1 MLTPEQLQNLPQE
14 LTDLYEQLSEFIL
27 RDIARRI
34 AKGAQ
39 ITDTAEYQMYRAR
52 SLGLSTDEI
61 AAKIAEINGS
71 SAAEVNRLIREAA
84 AQSDEFDRKML
95 GADKG
100 AAIPLED
107 NQQLQKLISAQIAE
121 TAGKCENLTN
131 TMGFADH
138 DFLGRVYY
146 LSMTDMYRREMD
158 AAHMKVAT
166 GATDYMTAIRQ
177 ACNKLAA
184 SGVRTIDYESGRSDR
199 IEVAARRAILTSVA
213 HVTHRISEQNGEELG
228 ADGWEMSA
236 HSGSRPSH
244 AVYQGRQYTQEQYER
259 IIKPLISEPN
269 CRHDV
274 FPIILGVSEPVYTE
288 EELQN
293 IDQPPFTYE
302 GRKYTAYEASQQM
315 RKMERAMRKQKDRCI
330 VADATGDEES
340 FTAASIKLRR
350 QKDIYED
357 FCKAADSYTQYERT
371 YVAGYDRR
379 LAGKTGAVTRKQ
391 REFEKAQMRL
401 TEGTSHDIIE
411 KTETSDFKNIISP
424 QNGMSKEY
432 QTVLENKF
440 SGGTADAKRAFTR
453 YVKHDSVAD
462 SSYDKTAH
470 FSPVTQKIKMNFAK
484 DQINPKGSGTTF
496 FHEHG
501 HYIDYTSCEGDG
513 YTSTKSPEFGKLLKS
528 DFDSYVNSVMKQNHI
543 ELPAAYYKI
552 SKELSGHKQHSVS
565 DLFGGISGNQCVG
578 RYRHKDLYWTKN
590 GAVEK
595 EAFAHMYE
603 AQFDAEKYELMKKYF
618 PNALNEFE
626 KLLNGVIK

>member
-14 LTDLYEQLSEFIL
+14 LTDLYDQLSEFIL

-39 ITDTAEYQMYRAR
+39 ITDTAEYQLYRAR

-71 SAAEVNRLIREAA
+71 SAAEINRLIREAA

-95 GADKG
+95 GVDKG
-100 AAIPLED
+100 AAVPLEE
-107 NQQLQKLISAQIAE
+107 NAQLQKLISAQIAE

-158 AAHMKVAT
+158 SAHMKVVT

-330 VADATGDEES
+330 VADAAGDEES

-391 REFEKAQMRL
+391 REFEKAQIRL
-401 TEGTSHDIIE
+401 TEEKNRAIIE
-411 KTETSDFKNIISP
+411 QEKRKEQFRSDLKSGKINTSLDVKNQKKHIISP
-424 QNGMSKEY
+424 EWKNNVRQQIKKLHDGDTKAASPKSRLFKDVTPEKLFKEY
-432 QTVLENKF
+432 SGKGTLRLQKNSTTVDEF
-440 SGGTADAKRAFTR
+440 VTADYPVGITFDRKLQKYVRTR
-453 YVKHDSVAD
+453 RFQIRYQDGGYHL
-462 SSYDKTAH
+462 
-470 FSPVTQKIKMNFAK
+470 FPV
-484 DQINPKGSGTTF
+484 S
-496 FHEHG
+496 
-501 HYIDYTSCEGDG
+501 
-513 YTSTKSPEFGKLLKS
+513 
-528 DFDSYVNSVMKQNHI
+528 
-543 ELPAAYYKI
+543 
-552 SKELSGHKQHSVS
+552 
-565 DLFGGISGNQCVG
+565 
-578 RYRHKDLYWTKN
+578 
-590 GAVEK
+590 EK
-595 EAFAHMYE
+595 E
-603 AQFDAEKYELMKKYF
+603 DD
-618 PNALNEFE
+618 
-626 KLLNGVIK
+626 

>member
-1 MLTPEQLQNLPQE
+1 MLTPEQLQNLPQD
-14 LTDLYEQLSEFIL
+14 LTDLYDQLSEFIL

-39 ITDTAEYQMYRAR
+39 ITDTAEYQLYRAR

-71 SAAEVNRLIREAA
+71 SAAEVNRIIREAA

-95 GADKG
+95 GADNG
-100 AAIPLED
+100 AAVPLKE
-107 NQQLQKLISAQIAE
+107 NKQLQKLISAQIKE
-121 TAGKCENLTN
+121 TSGKCENLTN

-158 AAHMKVAT
+158 SAHMKVVT
-166 GATDYMTAIRQ
+166 GTTDYTTAIRQ

-184 SGVRTIDYESGRSDR
+184 SGVRTIDYESGHSDR
-199 IEVAARRAILTSVA
+199 IEVAARRALLTSVA

-244 AVYQGRQYTQEQYER
+244 AIYQGRQYTQEQYER

-274 FPIILGVSEPVYTE
+274 FPIILGVSDPVYTE

-330 VADATGDEES
+330 VADAAGDEES

-357 FCKAADSYTQYERT
+357 FCKAADSYTQYERA

-379 LAGKTGAVTRKQ
+379 LAGKTGAVTRRQ
-391 REFEKAQMRL
+391 REFEKAQVRL
-401 TEGTSHDIIE
+401 TDSSGSDKIKGQRAVVRDSDGTKHYAHKVGTVDVNDQNAVNKFVSKFEE
-411 KTETSDFKNIISP
+411 KYTNANKEHCLVIKPDGTVYMSRGDGNSVNTFDLLGAEELKGCFTTHNHPKEYTQYSFSFQDFDFTREINGKRMRAIDFKY
-424 QNGMSKEY
+424 E
-432 QTVLENKF
+432 
-440 SGGTADAKRAFTR
+440 
-453 YVKHDSVAD
+453 
-462 SSYDKTAH
+462 
-470 FSPVTQKIKMNFAK
+470 
-484 DQINPKGSGTTF
+484 
-496 FHEHG
+496 
-501 HYIDYTSCEGDG
+501 
-513 YTSTKSPEFGKLLKS
+513 
-528 DFDSYVNSVMKQNHI
+528 
-543 ELPAAYYKI
+543 
-552 SKELSGHKQHSVS
+552 
-565 DLFGGISGNQCVG
+565 
-578 RYRHKDLYWTKN
+578 
-590 GAVEK
+590 
-595 EAFAHMYE
+595 YE
-603 AQFDAEKYELMKKYF
+603 AIF
-618 PNALNEFE
+618 PNRTISESEMLDVYNDVENDKH
-626 KLLNGVIK
+626 KLFDECGYGFDDYEENIQHVVIKEMCKRLGIKYTRRLRDG

>member
-1 MLTPEQLQNLPQE
+1 MLTPEQLQNLPQD
-14 LTDLYEQLSEFIL
+14 LTDLYDQLSEFIL

-39 ITDTAEYQMYRAR
+39 ITDTAEYQLYRAR

-71 SAAEVNRLIREAA
+71 SAAEVNRIIREAA

-95 GADKG
+95 GADNG
-100 AAIPLED
+100 TAVPLEE
-107 NQQLQKLISAQIAE
+107 NKQLQKLISAQIKE
-121 TAGKCENLTN
+121 TSGKCENLTN

-158 AAHMKVAT
+158 SAHMKVVT

-184 SGVRTIDYESGRSDR
+184 SGVRTIDYESGHSDR
-199 IEVAARRAILTSVA
+199 IEVAARRALLTSVA
-213 HVTHRISEQNGEELG
+213 HVTHRISEENGEELG

-330 VADATGDEES
+330 VADAAGDEDS

-379 LAGKTGAVTRKQ
+379 LAGKTGAVTRRQ
-391 REFEKAQMRL
+391 REFEKAQMTLESDIGSKIRRTAKSAITSNKVFSYNDL
-401 TEGTSHDIIE
+401 DDNIKTPFEKGLVNANPEVKRVLSTIKDTTDFAYSQKKNSFYSSKFNYVALKKGSPPGTTAHELFHKIDRMN
-411 KTETSDFKNIISP
+411 NITDSP
-424 QNGMSKEY
+424 QYGISSALNTDWNNLLKKSNSDVVGHLVTNYPNAFTLSKTGKIVFEEKYRGISDILSGMS
-432 QTVLENKF
+432 
-440 SGGTADAKRAFTR
+440 GGA
-453 YVKHDSVAD
+453 
-462 SSYDKTAH
+462 
-470 FSPVTQKIKMNFAK
+470 
-484 DQINPKGSGTTF
+484 INLG
-496 FHEHG
+496 
-501 HYIDYTSCEGDG
+501 
-513 YTSTKSPEFGKLLKS
+513 
-528 DFDSYVNSVMKQNHI
+528 
-543 ELPAAYYKI
+543 
-552 SKELSGHKQHSVS
+552 
-565 DLFGGISGNQCVG
+565 
-578 RYRHKDLYWTKN
+578 YRHSSDYWKRN
-590 GAVEK
+590 GTLEK
-595 EAFAHMYE
+595 ESW
-603 AQFDAEKYELMKKYF
+603 AQFGRVYYNNDPEVVQMMSDIFTNFNKCAIM
-618 PNALNEFE
+618 AL
-626 KLLNGVIK
+626 KGVK

>member
-1 MLTPEQLQNLPQE
+1 MLTPEQLQNLPQD
-14 LTDLYEQLSEFIL
+14 LTDLYDQLSEFIL

-34 AKGAQ
+34 AKGAE
-39 ITDTAEYQMYRAR
+39 ITDTAEYQLYRAR

-95 GADKG
+95 GADNG
-100 AAIPLED
+100 TAVPLEE
-107 NQQLQKLISAQIAE
+107 NKQLQKLISAQIKE

-158 AAHMKVAT
+158 SAHMKVVT
-166 GATDYMTAIRQ
+166 GTTDYMTAIRQ

-199 IEVAARRAILTSVA
+199 IEVAARRALLTSVA
-213 HVTHRISEQNGEELG
+213 HVTHRISEENGEEFG

-330 VADATGDEES
+330 VADAAGDEDS

-371 YVAGYDRR
+371 YVAGYNRR
-379 LAGKTGAVTRKQ
+379 LAGKTGAVTRRQ
-391 REFEKAQMRL
+391 REFEKAQMTLESDIGSKIRRTAKSAITSNKVFSYNDL
-401 TEGTSHDIIE
+401 DDNIKTPFEKGLVNANPEVKRVLSTIKDTTDFAYSQKKNSFYSSKFNYVALKKGSPPGTTAHELFHKIDRMN
-411 KTETSDFKNIISP
+411 NITDSP
-424 QNGMSKEY
+424 QYGISSALNTDWNNLLKKSNSDVVGHLVTNYPNAFTLSKTGKIVFEEKYRGISDILSGMS
-432 QTVLENKF
+432 
-440 SGGTADAKRAFTR
+440 GGA
-453 YVKHDSVAD
+453 
-462 SSYDKTAH
+462 
-470 FSPVTQKIKMNFAK
+470 
-484 DQINPKGSGTTF
+484 INLG
-496 FHEHG
+496 
-501 HYIDYTSCEGDG
+501 
-513 YTSTKSPEFGKLLKS
+513 
-528 DFDSYVNSVMKQNHI
+528 
-543 ELPAAYYKI
+543 
-552 SKELSGHKQHSVS
+552 
-565 DLFGGISGNQCVG
+565 
-578 RYRHKDLYWTKN
+578 YRHSSDYWKRN
-590 GAVEK
+590 GTLEK
-595 EAFAHMYE
+595 ESW
-603 AQFDAEKYELMKKYF
+603 AQFGRVYYNNDPEVVQMMSDIFTNFNKCAIM
-618 PNALNEFE
+618 AL
-626 KLLNGVIK
+626 KGVK

>member
-14 LTDLYEQLSEFIL
+14 LTDLYDQLSEFIL

-34 AKGAQ
+34 AKGAE
-39 ITDTAEYQMYRAR
+39 ITDTAEYQLYRAK

-71 SAAEVNRLIREAA
+71 SAAEINRLIREAA

-95 GADKG
+95 GVDKG
-100 AAIPLED
+100 AAVPLEE
-107 NQQLQKLISAQIAE
+107 NAQLQKLISAQIAE

-158 AAHMKVAT
+158 SAHMKVVT

-177 ACNKLAA
+177 DCNKLAA
-184 SGVRTIDYESGRSDR
+184 SGVRTIDYESRRSDR

-244 AVYQGRQYTQEQYER
+244 AVYQGRQYTQKQYER

-302 GRKYTAYEASQQM
+302 GRTYTAYEASQQM

-330 VADATGDEES
+330 VADAAGDEEA
-340 FTAASIKLRR
+340 FATASIRLNR
-350 QKDIYED
+350 QKYIYED
-357 FCKAADSYTQYERT
+357 FCKAADSYTEYERT
-371 YVAGYDRR
+371 YVTGFNRSIAARSGVAAIKKEYKLIASTLDKSAVPSIDDFKKMLYNNSDEYKQLRHQFNEKVINSDYDDIKH
-379 LAGKTGAVTRKQ
+379 LNGSLSDKVTRQWYVLHDKKIPDMIDRNQ
-391 REFEKAQMRL
+391 SIEDQARQAHALRNQFRTNARDLMLNQDERKWLDKSHPNLTFEEQVDKKMSDKGMTRDEAIQ
-401 TEGTSHDIIE
+401 DI
-411 KTETSDFKNIISP
+411 
-424 QNGMSKEY
+424 
-432 QTVLENKF
+432 L
-440 SGGTADAKRAFTR
+440 
-453 YVKHDSVAD
+453 
-462 SSYDKTAH
+462 KTA
-470 FSPVTQKIKMNFAK
+470 S
-484 DQINPKGSGTTF
+484 
-496 FHEHG
+496 
-501 HYIDYTSCEGDG
+501 
-513 YTSTKSPEFGKLLKS
+513 KSNKKVNEKFKL
-528 DFDSYVNSVMKQNHI
+528 
-543 ELPAAYYKI
+543 
-552 SKELSGHKQHSVS
+552 
-565 DLFGGISGNQCVG
+565 
-578 RYRHKDLYWTKN
+578 
-590 GAVEK
+590 
-595 EAFAHMYE
+595 
-603 AQFDAEKYELMKKYF
+603 
-618 PNALNEFE
+618 
-626 KLLNGVIK
+626 

>member
-14 LTDLYEQLSEFIL
+14 LTDLYDQLSEFIL

-39 ITDTAEYQMYRAR
+39 ITDTAEYQLYRAR

-71 SAAEVNRLIREAA
+71 SAAEINRLIREAA

-100 AAIPLED
+100 AAVPLEE
-107 NQQLQKLISAQIAE
+107 NAQLQKLISAQIAE

-158 AAHMKVAT
+158 SAHMKVAT

-199 IEVAARRAILTSVA
+199 IEVAVRRALLTSVA

-274 FPIILGVSEPVYTE
+274 FPIILGVSEPTYTE

-330 VADATGDEES
+330 VADAAGDEEA
-340 FTAASIKLRR
+340 FATASIRLNR
-350 QKDIYED
+350 QKYIYED
-357 FCKAADSYTQYERT
+357 FCKAADSYTEYERT
-371 YVAGYDRR
+371 YVTGFNRSIAARSGVAAIKKEYKLIASTLDKSAVPSIDDFKKMLYNNSDEYKQLRHQFNEKVINSDYDDIKH
-379 LAGKTGAVTRKQ
+379 LNGSLSDKVTRQ
-391 REFEKAQMRL
+391 W
-401 TEGTSHDIIE
+401 
-411 KTETSDFKNIISP
+411 
-424 QNGMSKEY
+424 Y
-432 QTVLENKF
+432 VL
-440 SGGTADAKRAFTR
+440 
-453 YVKHDSVAD
+453 
-462 SSYDKTAH
+462 YDKKIPDMIDRNQSIEDQARQAHALRNQFRTNARDLMLNQDERKWLDKSHPNLTFEEQVDKKMSDKGMTRDEAIQDILKTA
-470 FSPVTQKIKMNFAK
+470 S
-484 DQINPKGSGTTF
+484 
-496 FHEHG
+496 
-501 HYIDYTSCEGDG
+501 
-513 YTSTKSPEFGKLLKS
+513 KSNKKVNEKFKL
-528 DFDSYVNSVMKQNHI
+528 
-543 ELPAAYYKI
+543 
-552 SKELSGHKQHSVS
+552 
-565 DLFGGISGNQCVG
+565 
-578 RYRHKDLYWTKN
+578 
-590 GAVEK
+590 
-595 EAFAHMYE
+595 
-603 AQFDAEKYELMKKYF
+603 
-618 PNALNEFE
+618 
-626 KLLNGVIK
+626 

>member
-14 LTDLYEQLSEFIL
+14 LTDLYDQLSEFIL

-34 AKGAQ
+34 AKGAE
-39 ITDTAEYQMYRAR
+39 ITDTAEYQLYRAK

-71 SAAEVNRLIREAA
+71 SASEINRLIREAA

-100 AAIPLED
+100 AAVPLEE
-107 NQQLQKLISAQIAE
+107 NTQLLKLISAQIVE

-158 AAHMKVAT
+158 SAHMKVAT

-199 IEVAARRAILTSVA
+199 IEVAARRALLTSVA

-288 EELQN
+288 EELKN
-293 IDQPPFTYE
+293 IDQSPFTYE

-330 VADATGDEES
+330 VADAAGDEES

-391 REFEKAQMRL
+391 REFEKAQIRL
-401 TEGTSHDIIE
+401 TEEKNRAIIE
-411 KTETSDFKNIISP
+411 QEKRKEQFRSDLKSGKINTSLDVKNQKKHIISP
-424 QNGMSKEY
+424 EWKNNVRQQIKKLHDGDTKAASPKSRLFKDVTPEKLFKEY
-432 QTVLENKF
+432 SGKGTLRLQKNSTTVDEF
-440 SGGTADAKRAFTR
+440 VTADYPVGITFDRKLQKYVRTR
-453 YVKHDSVAD
+453 RFQIRYQDGGYHL
-462 SSYDKTAH
+462 
-470 FSPVTQKIKMNFAK
+470 FPV
-484 DQINPKGSGTTF
+484 S
-496 FHEHG
+496 
-501 HYIDYTSCEGDG
+501 
-513 YTSTKSPEFGKLLKS
+513 
-528 DFDSYVNSVMKQNHI
+528 
-543 ELPAAYYKI
+543 
-552 SKELSGHKQHSVS
+552 
-565 DLFGGISGNQCVG
+565 
-578 RYRHKDLYWTKN
+578 
-590 GAVEK
+590 EK
-595 EAFAHMYE
+595 E
-603 AQFDAEKYELMKKYF
+603 DD
-618 PNALNEFE
+618 
-626 KLLNGVIK
+626 

>member
-14 LTDLYEQLSEFIL
+14 LTDLYDQLSEFIL

-39 ITDTAEYQMYRAR
+39 ITDTAEYQLYRAR

-71 SAAEVNRLIREAA
+71 SAAEINRLIREAA

-100 AAIPLED
+100 AAVPLEE
-107 NQQLQKLISAQIAE
+107 NAQLQKLISAQIAE

-158 AAHMKVAT
+158 SAHMKVVT

-199 IEVAARRAILTSVA
+199 IEVAARRALLTSVA

-288 EELQN
+288 EELKN
-293 IDQPPFTYE
+293 IDQSPFTYE

-330 VADATGDEES
+330 VADAAGDEDS

-391 REFEKAQMRL
+391 RAFEKVQIRL
-401 TEGTSHDIIE
+401 TEEKNRAIIE
-411 KTETSDFKNIISP
+411 QEKRKEQFRSDLKSGKINTSLDVKNQKKHIISP
-424 QNGMSKEY
+424 EWKNNVRQQIKKLHDGDTKAASPKSRLFKDVTPEKLFKEY
-432 QTVLENKF
+432 SGKGTLRLQKNSTTVDEF
-440 SGGTADAKRAFTR
+440 VTADYPVGITFDRKLQKYVRTR
-453 YVKHDSVAD
+453 RFQIRYQDGGYHL
-462 SSYDKTAH
+462 
-470 FSPVTQKIKMNFAK
+470 FPV
-484 DQINPKGSGTTF
+484 S
-496 FHEHG
+496 
-501 HYIDYTSCEGDG
+501 
-513 YTSTKSPEFGKLLKS
+513 
-528 DFDSYVNSVMKQNHI
+528 
-543 ELPAAYYKI
+543 
-552 SKELSGHKQHSVS
+552 
-565 DLFGGISGNQCVG
+565 
-578 RYRHKDLYWTKN
+578 
-590 GAVEK
+590 EK
-595 EAFAHMYE
+595 E
-603 AQFDAEKYELMKKYF
+603 DD
-618 PNALNEFE
+618 
-626 KLLNGVIK
+626 

>member
-14 LTDLYEQLSEFIL
+14 LTDLYDQLSEFIL

-39 ITDTAEYQMYRAR
+39 ITDTAEYQLYRAR

-71 SAAEVNRLIREAA
+71 SAAEINRLIREAA

-100 AAIPLED
+100 AAVPLEE
-107 NQQLQKLISAQIAE
+107 NAQLQKLISAQIAE

-158 AAHMKVAT
+158 SAHMKVVT

-244 AVYQGRQYTQEQYER
+244 AVYQGRQYTQKQYER

-274 FPIILGVSEPVYTE
+274 FPIILGVSEPTYTE

-302 GRKYTAYEASQQM
+302 GRTYTAYEASQQM

-330 VADATGDEES
+330 VADAAGDEEA
-340 FTAASIKLRR
+340 FATASIRLNR
-350 QKDIYED
+350 QKYIYED
-357 FCKAADSYTQYERT
+357 FCKAADSYTEYERT
-371 YVAGYDRR
+371 YVTGFNRSIAARSGVAAIKKEYKLIASTLDKSAVPSIDDFKKMLYNNSDEYKQLRHQFNEKVINSDYDDIKH
-379 LAGKTGAVTRKQ
+379 LNGSLSDKVTRQ
-391 REFEKAQMRL
+391 W
-401 TEGTSHDIIE
+401 
-411 KTETSDFKNIISP
+411 
-424 QNGMSKEY
+424 Y
-432 QTVLENKF
+432 VL
-440 SGGTADAKRAFTR
+440 
-453 YVKHDSVAD
+453 
-462 SSYDKTAH
+462 YDKKIPDMIDRNQSIEDQARQAHALRNQFRTNARDLMLNQDERKWLDKSHPNLTFEEQVDKKMSDKGMTRDEAIQDILKTA
-470 FSPVTQKIKMNFAK
+470 S
-484 DQINPKGSGTTF
+484 
-496 FHEHG
+496 
-501 HYIDYTSCEGDG
+501 
-513 YTSTKSPEFGKLLKS
+513 KSNKKVNEKFKL
-528 DFDSYVNSVMKQNHI
+528 
-543 ELPAAYYKI
+543 
-552 SKELSGHKQHSVS
+552 
-565 DLFGGISGNQCVG
+565 
-578 RYRHKDLYWTKN
+578 
-590 GAVEK
+590 
-595 EAFAHMYE
+595 
-603 AQFDAEKYELMKKYF
+603 
-618 PNALNEFE
+618 
-626 KLLNGVIK
+626 

>member
-14 LTDLYEQLSEFIL
+14 LTDLYDQLSEFIL

-39 ITDTAEYQMYRAR
+39 ITDTAEYQLYRAR

-71 SAAEVNRLIREAA
+71 SAAEINRLIREAA

-95 GADKG
+95 GVDKG
-100 AAIPLED
+100 AAVPLEE
-107 NQQLQKLISAQIAE
+107 NAQLQKLISAQIAE

-158 AAHMKVAT
+158 SAHMKVVT
-166 GATDYMTAIRQ
+166 GVTDYMTAIRQ

-199 IEVAARRAILTSVA
+199 IEVAARRTLLTSVA

-288 EELQN
+288 EELKN
-293 IDQPPFTYE
+293 IDQSPFTYE

-330 VADATGDEES
+330 VADAAGDEEA
-340 FTAASIKLRR
+340 FATASIRLNR
-350 QKDIYED
+350 QKYIYED
-357 FCKAADSYTQYERT
+357 FCKAADSYTEYERT
-371 YVAGYDRR
+371 YV
-379 LAGKTGAVTRKQ
+379 TGFNRSIAARSGVAAIKKEYKLIASTLDKSAVP
-391 REFEKAQMRL
+391 
-401 TEGTSHDIIE
+401 SID
-411 KTETSDFKNIISP
+411 DFKNMLYNNSDEYKQLRHQFNEKVINSDYDDIKHL
-424 QNGMSKEY
+424 NGSLSDKVTRQWY
-432 QTVLENKF
+432 VL
-440 SGGTADAKRAFTR
+440 
-453 YVKHDSVAD
+453 
-462 SSYDKTAH
+462 YDKKIPDMIDRNQSIEDQARQAHALRNQFRTNARDLMLNQDERKWLDKSHPNLTFEEQVDKKMSDKGMTRDEAIQDILKTA
-470 FSPVTQKIKMNFAK
+470 S
-484 DQINPKGSGTTF
+484 
-496 FHEHG
+496 
-501 HYIDYTSCEGDG
+501 
-513 YTSTKSPEFGKLLKS
+513 KSNKKVNEKFKL
-528 DFDSYVNSVMKQNHI
+528 
-543 ELPAAYYKI
+543 
-552 SKELSGHKQHSVS
+552 
-565 DLFGGISGNQCVG
+565 
-578 RYRHKDLYWTKN
+578 
-590 GAVEK
+590 
-595 EAFAHMYE
+595 
-603 AQFDAEKYELMKKYF
+603 
-618 PNALNEFE
+618 
-626 KLLNGVIK
+626 

>member
-14 LTDLYEQLSEFIL
+14 LTDLYDQLSEFIL

-34 AKGAQ
+34 AKGAE
-39 ITDTAEYQMYRAR
+39 ITDTAEYQLYRAK

-71 SAAEVNRLIREAA
+71 SASEINRLIREAA

-95 GADKG
+95 GVDKG
-100 AAIPLED
+100 AAVPLEE
-107 NQQLQKLISAQIAE
+107 NAQLQKLISAQIAE

-158 AAHMKVAT
+158 SAHMKVVT

-184 SGVRTIDYESGRSDR
+184 SGVRTIDYESRRSDR

-274 FPIILGVSEPVYTE
+274 FPVILGVSEPTYTE

-302 GRKYTAYEASQQM
+302 GRTYTAYEASQQM

-330 VADATGDEES
+330 VADAAGDEEA
-340 FTAASIKLRR
+340 FATASIRLNR
-350 QKDIYED
+350 QKYIYED
-357 FCKAADSYTQYERT
+357 FCKAADSYTEYERT
-371 YVAGYDRR
+371 YVTGFNRSIAARSGVAAIKKEYKLIASTLDKSAVPSIDDFKKMLYNNSDEYKQLRHQFNEKVINSDYDDIKH
-379 LAGKTGAVTRKQ
+379 LNGSLSDKVTRQ
-391 REFEKAQMRL
+391 W
-401 TEGTSHDIIE
+401 
-411 KTETSDFKNIISP
+411 
-424 QNGMSKEY
+424 Y
-432 QTVLENKF
+432 VL
-440 SGGTADAKRAFTR
+440 
-453 YVKHDSVAD
+453 
-462 SSYDKTAH
+462 YDKKIPDMIDRNQSIEDQARQAHALRNQFRTNARDLMLNQDERKWLDKSHPNLTFEEQVDKKMSDKGMTRDEAIQDILKTA
-470 FSPVTQKIKMNFAK
+470 S
-484 DQINPKGSGTTF
+484 
-496 FHEHG
+496 
-501 HYIDYTSCEGDG
+501 
-513 YTSTKSPEFGKLLKS
+513 KSNKKVNEKFKL
-528 DFDSYVNSVMKQNHI
+528 
-543 ELPAAYYKI
+543 
-552 SKELSGHKQHSVS
+552 
-565 DLFGGISGNQCVG
+565 
-578 RYRHKDLYWTKN
+578 
-590 GAVEK
+590 
-595 EAFAHMYE
+595 
-603 AQFDAEKYELMKKYF
+603 
-618 PNALNEFE
+618 
-626 KLLNGVIK
+626 

>member
-14 LTDLYEQLSEFIL
+14 LTDLYDQLSEFIL

-34 AKGAQ
+34 AKGAE
-39 ITDTAEYQMYRAR
+39 ITDTAEYQLYRAK

-71 SAAEVNRLIREAA
+71 SASEINRLIREAA

-100 AAIPLED
+100 AAVPLEE
-107 NQQLQKLISAQIAE
+107 NTQLQKLISAQIVE

-158 AAHMKVAT
+158 SAHMKVAT

-199 IEVAARRAILTSVA
+199 IEVAARRALLTSVA

-288 EELQN
+288 EELKN

-330 VADATGDEES
+330 VADAAGDEDS

-391 REFEKAQMRL
+391 REFEKAQIRL
-401 TEGTSHDIIE
+401 TEEKNRAIIE
-411 KTETSDFKNIISP
+411 QEKRKEQFRSDLKSGKINTSLDVKNQKKHIISP
-424 QNGMSKEY
+424 EWKNNVRQQIKKLHDGDTKAASPKSRLFKDVTPEKLFKEY
-432 QTVLENKF
+432 SGKGTLRLQKNSTTVDEF
-440 SGGTADAKRAFTR
+440 VTADYPVGITFDRKLQKYVRTR
-453 YVKHDSVAD
+453 RFQIRYQDGGYHL
-462 SSYDKTAH
+462 
-470 FSPVTQKIKMNFAK
+470 FPV
-484 DQINPKGSGTTF
+484 S
-496 FHEHG
+496 
-501 HYIDYTSCEGDG
+501 
-513 YTSTKSPEFGKLLKS
+513 
-528 DFDSYVNSVMKQNHI
+528 
-543 ELPAAYYKI
+543 
-552 SKELSGHKQHSVS
+552 
-565 DLFGGISGNQCVG
+565 
-578 RYRHKDLYWTKN
+578 
-590 GAVEK
+590 EK
-595 EAFAHMYE
+595 E
-603 AQFDAEKYELMKKYF
+603 DD
-618 PNALNEFE
+618 
-626 KLLNGVIK
+626 

>member
-14 LTDLYEQLSEFIL
+14 LTDLYDQLSEFIL

-34 AKGAQ
+34 AKGAE
-39 ITDTAEYQMYRAR
+39 ITDTAEYQLYRAK

-71 SAAEVNRLIREAA
+71 SASEINRLIREAA

-95 GADKG
+95 GVDKG
-100 AAIPLED
+100 AAVPLEE
-107 NQQLQKLISAQIAE
+107 NAQLQKLISAQIAE

-158 AAHMKVAT
+158 AAHMKVVT

-199 IEVAARRAILTSVA
+199 IEVAARRALLTSVA

-302 GRKYTAYEASQQM
+302 GRTYTAYEASQQM

-330 VADATGDEES
+330 VADAAGDEES
-340 FTAASIKLRR
+340 FTTASIKLRR

-391 REFEKAQMRL
+391 RAFEKVQIRL
-401 TEGTSHDIIE
+401 TEEKNRAIIE
-411 KTETSDFKNIISP
+411 QEKRKEQFRSDLKSGKINTSLDVKNQKKHIISP
-424 QNGMSKEY
+424 EWKNNVRQQIKKLHDGDTKAASPKSRLFKDVTPEKLFKEY
-432 QTVLENKF
+432 SGKGTLRLQKNSTTVDEF
-440 SGGTADAKRAFTR
+440 VTADYPVGITFDRKLQKYVRTR
-453 YVKHDSVAD
+453 RFQIRYQDGGYHL
-462 SSYDKTAH
+462 
-470 FSPVTQKIKMNFAK
+470 FPV
-484 DQINPKGSGTTF
+484 S
-496 FHEHG
+496 
-501 HYIDYTSCEGDG
+501 
-513 YTSTKSPEFGKLLKS
+513 
-528 DFDSYVNSVMKQNHI
+528 
-543 ELPAAYYKI
+543 
-552 SKELSGHKQHSVS
+552 
-565 DLFGGISGNQCVG
+565 
-578 RYRHKDLYWTKN
+578 
-590 GAVEK
+590 EK
-595 EAFAHMYE
+595 E
-603 AQFDAEKYELMKKYF
+603 DD
-618 PNALNEFE
+618 
-626 KLLNGVIK
+626 

>member
-14 LTDLYEQLSEFIL
+14 LTDLYDQLSEFIL

-39 ITDTAEYQMYRAR
+39 ITDTAEYQLYRAR

-71 SAAEVNRLIREAA
+71 SAAEINRLIREAA

-95 GADKG
+95 GVDKG
-100 AAIPLED
+100 AAVPLEE
-107 NQQLQKLISAQIAE
+107 NAQLQKLISAQIAE

-158 AAHMKVAT
+158 SAHMKVVT
-166 GATDYMTAIRQ
+166 GVTDYMTAIRQ

-199 IEVAARRAILTSVA
+199 IEVAVRRALLTSVA

-288 EELQN
+288 EELKN
-293 IDQPPFTYE
+293 IDQSPFTYE

-330 VADATGDEES
+330 VADAAGDEDS

-391 REFEKAQMRL
+391 REFEKAQIRL
-401 TEGTSHDIIE
+401 TEEKNRAIIE
-411 KTETSDFKNIISP
+411 QEKRKEQFRSDLKSGKINTSLDVKNQKKHIISP
-424 QNGMSKEY
+424 EWKNNVRQQIKKLHDGDTKAASPKSRLFKDVTPEKLFKEY
-432 QTVLENKF
+432 SGKGTLRLQKNSTTVDEFVTADYPVGITFDRKLQKYVRTRRFQIRYQDGGYHLFPVLE
-440 SGGTADAKRAFTR
+440 
-453 YVKHDSVAD
+453 
-462 SSYDKTAH
+462 
-470 FSPVTQKIKMNFAK
+470 
-484 DQINPKGSGTTF
+484 
-496 FHEHG
+496 
-501 HYIDYTSCEGDG
+501 
-513 YTSTKSPEFGKLLKS
+513 
-528 DFDSYVNSVMKQNHI
+528 
-543 ELPAAYYKI
+543 
-552 SKELSGHKQHSVS
+552 KE
-565 DLFGGISGNQCVG
+565 D
-578 RYRHKDLYWTKN
+578 D
-590 GAVEK
+590 
-595 EAFAHMYE
+595 
-603 AQFDAEKYELMKKYF
+603 
-618 PNALNEFE
+618 
-626 KLLNGVIK
+626 

>member
-14 LTDLYEQLSEFIL
+14 LTDLYDQLSEFIL

-39 ITDTAEYQMYRAR
+39 ITDTAEYQLYRAR

-71 SAAEVNRLIREAA
+71 SAAEINRLIREAA

-100 AAIPLED
+100 AAVPLEEKA
-107 NQQLQKLISAQIAE
+107 QLQKLISAQIAE

-138 DFLGRVYY
+138 DFLGHVYY

-158 AAHMKVAT
+158 SAHMKVAT

-199 IEVAARRAILTSVA
+199 IEVAARRALLTSVA

-302 GRKYTAYEASQQM
+302 GRTYTAYEASQQM

-330 VADATGDEES
+330 VADAAGDEES

-357 FCKAADSYTQYERT
+357 FAKAADSYTQYERT

-401 TEGTSHDIIE
+401 TEEKNRAIIE
-411 KTETSDFKNIISP
+411 QEKRKEQFRSDLKSGKINTSLDVKNQKKHIISP
-424 QNGMSKEY
+424 EWKNNVRQQIKKLHDGDTKAASPKSRLFKDVTPEKLFKEY
-432 QTVLENKF
+432 SGKGTLRLQKNSTTVDEF
-440 SGGTADAKRAFTR
+440 VTADYPVGITFDRKLQKYVRTR
-453 YVKHDSVAD
+453 RFQIRYQDGGYHL
-462 SSYDKTAH
+462 
-470 FSPVTQKIKMNFAK
+470 FPV
-484 DQINPKGSGTTF
+484 S
-496 FHEHG
+496 
-501 HYIDYTSCEGDG
+501 
-513 YTSTKSPEFGKLLKS
+513 
-528 DFDSYVNSVMKQNHI
+528 
-543 ELPAAYYKI
+543 
-552 SKELSGHKQHSVS
+552 
-565 DLFGGISGNQCVG
+565 
-578 RYRHKDLYWTKN
+578 
-590 GAVEK
+590 EK
-595 EAFAHMYE
+595 E
-603 AQFDAEKYELMKKYF
+603 DD
-618 PNALNEFE
+618 
-626 KLLNGVIK
+626 

>member
-14 LTDLYEQLSEFIL
+14 LTDLYDQLSEFIL

-39 ITDTAEYQMYRAR
+39 ITDTAEYQLYRAR

-71 SAAEVNRLIREAA
+71 SASEINRLIREAA

-95 GADKG
+95 GVDKG
-100 AAIPLED
+100 AAVPLEE
-107 NQQLQKLISAQIAE
+107 NAQLQKLISAQIAE

-158 AAHMKVAT
+158 SAHMKVVT
-166 GATDYMTAIRQ
+166 GVTDYMTAIRQ

-199 IEVAARRAILTSVA
+199 IEVAARRTLLTSVA

-302 GRKYTAYEASQQM
+302 GRTYTAYEASQQM

-330 VADATGDEES
+330 VADAAGDEEA
-340 FTAASIKLRR
+340 FATASIRLNR
-350 QKDIYED
+350 QKYIYED
-357 FCKAADSYTQYERT
+357 FCKAADSYTEYERT
-371 YVAGYDRR
+371 YVTGFNRSIAARSGVAAIKKEYKLIASTLDKSAVPSIDDFKKMLYNNSDEYKQLRHQFNEKVINSDYDDIKH
-379 LAGKTGAVTRKQ
+379 LNGSLSDKVTRQ
-391 REFEKAQMRL
+391 W
-401 TEGTSHDIIE
+401 
-411 KTETSDFKNIISP
+411 
-424 QNGMSKEY
+424 Y
-432 QTVLENKF
+432 VL
-440 SGGTADAKRAFTR
+440 
-453 YVKHDSVAD
+453 
-462 SSYDKTAH
+462 YDKKIPDMIDRNQSIEDQARQAHALRNQFRTNARDLMLNQDERKWLDKSHPNLTFEEQVDKKMSDKGMTRDEAIQDILKTA
-470 FSPVTQKIKMNFAK
+470 S
-484 DQINPKGSGTTF
+484 
-496 FHEHG
+496 
-501 HYIDYTSCEGDG
+501 
-513 YTSTKSPEFGKLLKS
+513 KSNKKVNEKFKL
-528 DFDSYVNSVMKQNHI
+528 
-543 ELPAAYYKI
+543 
-552 SKELSGHKQHSVS
+552 
-565 DLFGGISGNQCVG
+565 
-578 RYRHKDLYWTKN
+578 
-590 GAVEK
+590 
-595 EAFAHMYE
+595 
-603 AQFDAEKYELMKKYF
+603 
-618 PNALNEFE
+618 
-626 KLLNGVIK
+626 

>member
-14 LTDLYEQLSEFIL
+14 LTDLYDQLSEFIL

-39 ITDTAEYQMYRAR
+39 ITDTAKYQLYRAR

-71 SAAEVNRLIREAA
+71 SAAEINRLIREAA

-100 AAIPLED
+100 AAVPLEE
-107 NQQLQKLISAQIAE
+107 NAQLQKLISAQIAE

-146 LSMTDMYRREMD
+146 LSMTDMYRREM
-158 AAHMKVAT
+158 ASAHMKVVT

-274 FPIILGVSEPVYTE
+274 FPIILGVSEPTYTE

-302 GRKYTAYEASQQM
+302 GRTYTAYEASQQR

-330 VADATGDEES
+330 VADAAGDEEA
-340 FTAASIKLRR
+340 FATASIRLNR
-350 QKDIYED
+350 QKYIYED
-357 FCKAADSYTQYERT
+357 FCKAADSYTEYERT
-371 YVAGYDRR
+371 YVTGFNRSIAARSGVAAIKKEYKLIASTLDKSAVPSIDDFKKMLYNNSDEYKQLRHQFNEKVINSDYDDIKH
-379 LAGKTGAVTRKQ
+379 LNGSLSDKVTRQWYVLHDKKIPDMIDRNQ
-391 REFEKAQMRL
+391 SIEDQARQAHALRNQFRTKARDLMLNHDERKWLDKSHPNLTFEEQVDKKMSDKGMTRDEAIQ
-401 TEGTSHDIIE
+401 DI
-411 KTETSDFKNIISP
+411 
-424 QNGMSKEY
+424 
-432 QTVLENKF
+432 L
-440 SGGTADAKRAFTR
+440 
-453 YVKHDSVAD
+453 
-462 SSYDKTAH
+462 KTA
-470 FSPVTQKIKMNFAK
+470 S
-484 DQINPKGSGTTF
+484 
-496 FHEHG
+496 
-501 HYIDYTSCEGDG
+501 
-513 YTSTKSPEFGKLLKS
+513 KSNKKVNEKFKL
-528 DFDSYVNSVMKQNHI
+528 
-543 ELPAAYYKI
+543 
-552 SKELSGHKQHSVS
+552 
-565 DLFGGISGNQCVG
+565 
-578 RYRHKDLYWTKN
+578 
-590 GAVEK
+590 
-595 EAFAHMYE
+595 
-603 AQFDAEKYELMKKYF
+603 
-618 PNALNEFE
+618 
-626 KLLNGVIK
+626 

>member
-14 LTDLYEQLSEFIL
+14 LTDLYDQLSEFIL

-34 AKGAQ
+34 AKGAE
-39 ITDTAEYQMYRAR
+39 ITDTAEYQLYRAK

-71 SAAEVNRLIREAA
+71 SASEINRLIREAA

-100 AAIPLED
+100 AAVPLEE
-107 NQQLQKLISAQIAE
+107 NAQLQKLISAQIAE

-158 AAHMKVAT
+158 SAHMKVVT

-288 EELQN
+288 EELKN
-293 IDQPPFTYE
+293 IDQSPFTYE

-330 VADATGDEES
+330 VADAAGDEDS

-391 REFEKAQMRL
+391 REFEKAQIRL
-401 TEGTSHDIIE
+401 TEEKNRAIIE
-411 KTETSDFKNIISP
+411 QEKRKEQFRSDLKSGKINTSLDVKNQKKHIISP
-424 QNGMSKEY
+424 EWKNNVRQQIKKLHDGDTKAASPKSRLFKDVTPEKLFKEY
-432 QTVLENKF
+432 SGKGTLRLQKNSTTVDEF
-440 SGGTADAKRAFTR
+440 VTADYPVGITFDRKLQKYVRTR
-453 YVKHDSVAD
+453 RFQIRYQDGGYHL
-462 SSYDKTAH
+462 
-470 FSPVTQKIKMNFAK
+470 FPV
-484 DQINPKGSGTTF
+484 S
-496 FHEHG
+496 
-501 HYIDYTSCEGDG
+501 
-513 YTSTKSPEFGKLLKS
+513 
-528 DFDSYVNSVMKQNHI
+528 
-543 ELPAAYYKI
+543 
-552 SKELSGHKQHSVS
+552 
-565 DLFGGISGNQCVG
+565 
-578 RYRHKDLYWTKN
+578 
-590 GAVEK
+590 EK
-595 EAFAHMYE
+595 E
-603 AQFDAEKYELMKKYF
+603 DD
-618 PNALNEFE
+618 
-626 KLLNGVIK
+626 

>member
-14 LTDLYEQLSEFIL
+14 LTDLYSELSEFIL

-71 SAAEVNRLIREAA
+71 SAAEINRLIREAA

-100 AAIPLED
+100 AAIPLEE
-107 NQQLQKLISAQIAE
+107 NTQLQKLISAQIAE

-158 AAHMKVAT
+158 SAHMKVTT

-177 ACNKLAA
+177 AYNKLAA

-302 GRKYTAYEASQQM
+302 GRTYTAYEASQQM

-330 VADATGDEES
+330 VADAAGDEEA
-340 FTAASIKLRR
+340 FATASIRLNR
-350 QKDIYED
+350 QKYIYED
-357 FCKAADSYTQYERT
+357 FCKAADSYTEYERT
-371 YVAGYDRR
+371 YVTGFNRSIAARSGVAAIKKEYKLIASTLDKSAVPSIDDFKKMLYNNSDEYKQLRHQFNEKVINSDYDDIKH
-379 LAGKTGAVTRKQ
+379 LNGSLSDKVTRQWYVLHDKKIPDMIDRNQ
-391 REFEKAQMRL
+391 SIEDQARQAHALRNQFRTNARDLMLNQDERKWLDKSHPNLTFEEQVDKKMSDKGMTRDEAIQ
-401 TEGTSHDIIE
+401 DI
-411 KTETSDFKNIISP
+411 
-424 QNGMSKEY
+424 
-432 QTVLENKF
+432 L
-440 SGGTADAKRAFTR
+440 
-453 YVKHDSVAD
+453 
-462 SSYDKTAH
+462 KTA
-470 FSPVTQKIKMNFAK
+470 S
-484 DQINPKGSGTTF
+484 
-496 FHEHG
+496 
-501 HYIDYTSCEGDG
+501 
-513 YTSTKSPEFGKLLKS
+513 KSNKKVNEKFKL
-528 DFDSYVNSVMKQNHI
+528 
-543 ELPAAYYKI
+543 
-552 SKELSGHKQHSVS
+552 
-565 DLFGGISGNQCVG
+565 
-578 RYRHKDLYWTKN
+578 
-590 GAVEK
+590 
-595 EAFAHMYE
+595 
-603 AQFDAEKYELMKKYF
+603 
-618 PNALNEFE
+618 
-626 KLLNGVIK
+626 

>member
-14 LTDLYEQLSEFIL
+14 LTDLYDQLSEFIL

-39 ITDTAEYQMYRAR
+39 ITDTAEYQLYRAR

-71 SAAEVNRLIREAA
+71 SAAEINRLIREAA

-100 AAIPLED
+100 AAVPLEE
-107 NQQLQKLISAQIAE
+107 NAQLQKLISAQIAE

-158 AAHMKVAT
+158 SAHMKVVT

-244 AVYQGRQYTQEQYER
+244 AVYQGRQYTQKQYER

-302 GRKYTAYEASQQM
+302 GRTYTAYEASQQM

-330 VADATGDEES
+330 VADAAGDEEA
-340 FTAASIKLRR
+340 FATASIRLNR
-350 QKDIYED
+350 QKYIYED
-357 FCKAADSYTQYERT
+357 FCKAADSYTEYERT
-371 YVAGYDRR
+371 YVTGFNRSIAARSGVAAIKKEYKLIASTLDKSAVPSIDDFKKMLYNNSDEYKQLRHQFNEKVINSDYDDIKH
-379 LAGKTGAVTRKQ
+379 LNGSLSDKVTRQ
-391 REFEKAQMRL
+391 W
-401 TEGTSHDIIE
+401 
-411 KTETSDFKNIISP
+411 
-424 QNGMSKEY
+424 Y
-432 QTVLENKF
+432 VL
-440 SGGTADAKRAFTR
+440 
-453 YVKHDSVAD
+453 
-462 SSYDKTAH
+462 YDKKIPDMIDRNQSIEDQARQAHALRNQFRTNARDLMLNQDERKWLDKSHPNLTFEEQVDKKMSDKGMTRDEAIQDILKTA
-470 FSPVTQKIKMNFAK
+470 S
-484 DQINPKGSGTTF
+484 
-496 FHEHG
+496 
-501 HYIDYTSCEGDG
+501 
-513 YTSTKSPEFGKLLKS
+513 KSNKKVNEKFKL
-528 DFDSYVNSVMKQNHI
+528 
-543 ELPAAYYKI
+543 
-552 SKELSGHKQHSVS
+552 
-565 DLFGGISGNQCVG
+565 
-578 RYRHKDLYWTKN
+578 
-590 GAVEK
+590 
-595 EAFAHMYE
+595 
-603 AQFDAEKYELMKKYF
+603 
-618 PNALNEFE
+618 
-626 KLLNGVIK
+626 

>member
-14 LTDLYEQLSEFIL
+14 LTDLYDQLSEFIL

-34 AKGAQ
+34 AKGAE
-39 ITDTAEYQMYRAR
+39 ITDTAEYQLYRAK

-71 SAAEVNRLIREAA
+71 SASEINRLIREAA

-95 GADKG
+95 GVDKG
-100 AAIPLED
+100 AAVPLEE
-107 NQQLQKLISAQIAE
+107 NAQLQKLISAQIAE

-158 AAHMKVAT
+158 SAHMKVVT
-166 GATDYMTAIRQ
+166 GVTDYMTAIRQ

-199 IEVAARRAILTSVA
+199 IEVAARRTLLTSVA

-330 VADATGDEES
+330 VADAAGDEEA
-340 FTAASIKLRR
+340 FATASIRLNR
-350 QKDIYED
+350 QKYIYED
-357 FCKAADSYTQYERT
+357 FCKAADSYTEYERT
-371 YVAGYDRR
+371 YVTGFNRSIAARSGVAAIKKEYKLIASTLDKSAVPSIDDFKKMLYNNSDEYKQLRHQFNEKVINSDYDDIKH
-379 LAGKTGAVTRKQ
+379 LNGSLSDKVTRQ
-391 REFEKAQMRL
+391 W
-401 TEGTSHDIIE
+401 
-411 KTETSDFKNIISP
+411 
-424 QNGMSKEY
+424 Y
-432 QTVLENKF
+432 VL
-440 SGGTADAKRAFTR
+440 
-453 YVKHDSVAD
+453 
-462 SSYDKTAH
+462 YDKKIPDMIDRNQSIEDQARQAHALRNQFRTNARDLMLNQDERKWLDKSHPNLTFEEQVDKKMSDKGMTRDEAIQDILKTA
-470 FSPVTQKIKMNFAK
+470 S
-484 DQINPKGSGTTF
+484 
-496 FHEHG
+496 
-501 HYIDYTSCEGDG
+501 
-513 YTSTKSPEFGKLLKS
+513 KSNKKVNEKFKL
-528 DFDSYVNSVMKQNHI
+528 
-543 ELPAAYYKI
+543 
-552 SKELSGHKQHSVS
+552 
-565 DLFGGISGNQCVG
+565 
-578 RYRHKDLYWTKN
+578 
-590 GAVEK
+590 
-595 EAFAHMYE
+595 
-603 AQFDAEKYELMKKYF
+603 
-618 PNALNEFE
+618 
-626 KLLNGVIK
+626 

>member
-14 LTDLYEQLSEFIL
+14 LTDLYDQLSEFIL

-34 AKGAQ
+34 AKGAE
-39 ITDTAEYQMYRAR
+39 ITDTAEYQLYRAK

-71 SAAEVNRLIREAA
+71 SASEINRLIREAA

-95 GADKG
+95 GVDKG
-100 AAIPLED
+100 AAVPLEE
-107 NQQLQKLISAQIAE
+107 NAQLQKLISAQIAE

-158 AAHMKVAT
+158 SAHMKVVT

-274 FPIILGVSEPVYTE
+274 FPIILGVSEPTYTE

-302 GRKYTAYEASQQM
+302 GRTYTAYEASQQM

-330 VADATGDEES
+330 VADAAGDEEA
-340 FTAASIKLRR
+340 FATASIRLNR
-350 QKDIYED
+350 QKYIYED
-357 FCKAADSYTQYERT
+357 FCKAADSYTEYERT
-371 YVAGYDRR
+371 YVTGFNRSIAARSGVAAIKKEYKLIASTLDKSAVPSIDDFKKMLYNNSDEYKQLRHQFNEKVINSDYDDIKH
-379 LAGKTGAVTRKQ
+379 LNGSLSDKVTRQWYVLHDKKIPDMIDRNQ
-391 REFEKAQMRL
+391 SIEDQARQAHALRNQFRTNARDLMLNQDERKWLDKSHPNLTFEEQVEKKMSDKGMTRDEAIQ
-401 TEGTSHDIIE
+401 DI
-411 KTETSDFKNIISP
+411 
-424 QNGMSKEY
+424 
-432 QTVLENKF
+432 L
-440 SGGTADAKRAFTR
+440 
-453 YVKHDSVAD
+453 
-462 SSYDKTAH
+462 KTA
-470 FSPVTQKIKMNFAK
+470 S
-484 DQINPKGSGTTF
+484 
-496 FHEHG
+496 
-501 HYIDYTSCEGDG
+501 
-513 YTSTKSPEFGKLLKS
+513 KSNKKVNEKFKL
-528 DFDSYVNSVMKQNHI
+528 
-543 ELPAAYYKI
+543 
-552 SKELSGHKQHSVS
+552 
-565 DLFGGISGNQCVG
+565 
-578 RYRHKDLYWTKN
+578 
-590 GAVEK
+590 
-595 EAFAHMYE
+595 
-603 AQFDAEKYELMKKYF
+603 
-618 PNALNEFE
+618 
-626 KLLNGVIK
+626 

>member
-14 LTDLYEQLSEFIL
+14 LTDLYDQLSEFIL

-39 ITDTAEYQMYRAR
+39 ITDTAEYQLYRAR

-71 SAAEVNRLIREAA
+71 SAAEINRLIREAA

-100 AAIPLED
+100 AAIPLEE
-107 NQQLQKLISAQIAE
+107 NTQLQKLISAQIAE

-158 AAHMKVAT
+158 AAHMKVVT

-199 IEVAARRAILTSVA
+199 IEVAARRALLTSVA

-274 FPIILGVSEPVYTE
+274 FPIILGASEPVYTE

-302 GRKYTAYEASQQM
+302 GRTYTAYEASQQM

-330 VADATGDEES
+330 VADAAGDEES
-340 FTAASIKLRR
+340 FTTASIKLRR

-391 REFEKAQMRL
+391 RAFEKVQIRL
-401 TEGTSHDIIE
+401 TEEKNRAIIE
-411 KTETSDFKNIISP
+411 QEKRKEQFRSDLKSGKINTSLDVKNQKKHIISP
-424 QNGMSKEY
+424 EWKNNVRQQIKKLHDGDTKAASPKSRLFKDVTPEKLFKEY
-432 QTVLENKF
+432 SGKGTLRLQKNSTTVDEF
-440 SGGTADAKRAFTR
+440 VTADYPVGITFDRKLQKYVRTR
-453 YVKHDSVAD
+453 RFQIRYQDGGYHL
-462 SSYDKTAH
+462 
-470 FSPVTQKIKMNFAK
+470 FPV
-484 DQINPKGSGTTF
+484 S
-496 FHEHG
+496 
-501 HYIDYTSCEGDG
+501 
-513 YTSTKSPEFGKLLKS
+513 
-528 DFDSYVNSVMKQNHI
+528 
-543 ELPAAYYKI
+543 
-552 SKELSGHKQHSVS
+552 
-565 DLFGGISGNQCVG
+565 
-578 RYRHKDLYWTKN
+578 
-590 GAVEK
+590 EK
-595 EAFAHMYE
+595 E
-603 AQFDAEKYELMKKYF
+603 DD
-618 PNALNEFE
+618 
-626 KLLNGVIK
+626 

>member
-14 LTDLYEQLSEFIL
+14 LTDLYGQLSEFIL
-27 RDIARRI
+27 QDIARRI

-39 ITDTAEYQMYRAR
+39 ITDTAEYQLYRAR

-71 SAAEVNRLIREAA
+71 SAAEINRLIREAA

-158 AAHMKVAT
+158 SAHMKVAT

-199 IEVAARRAILTSVA
+199 IEVAARRALLTSVA

-244 AVYQGRQYTQEQYER
+244 AVYQGRQYPQEQYER

-274 FPIILGVSEPVYTE
+274 FPIILGVSEPTYTE

-302 GRKYTAYEASQQM
+302 GRTYTAYEASQQM

-330 VADATGDEES
+330 VADAAGDEEA
-340 FTAASIKLRR
+340 FATASIRLNR
-350 QKDIYED
+350 QKYIYED
-357 FCKAADSYTQYERT
+357 FCKAADSYTEYERT
-371 YVAGYDRR
+371 YVTGFNRSIAARSGVAAIKKEYKLIASTLDKSAVPSIDDFKKMLYNNSDEYKQLRHQFNEKVINSDYDDIKH
-379 LAGKTGAVTRKQ
+379 LNGSLSDKVTRQWYVLHDKKIPDMIDRNQ
-391 REFEKAQMRL
+391 SIEDQARQAHALRNQFRTNARDLMLNQDERMWLDKSHPNLTFEEQVDKKMSDKGMTRDEAIQ
-401 TEGTSHDIIE
+401 DI
-411 KTETSDFKNIISP
+411 
-424 QNGMSKEY
+424 
-432 QTVLENKF
+432 L
-440 SGGTADAKRAFTR
+440 
-453 YVKHDSVAD
+453 
-462 SSYDKTAH
+462 KTA
-470 FSPVTQKIKMNFAK
+470 S
-484 DQINPKGSGTTF
+484 
-496 FHEHG
+496 
-501 HYIDYTSCEGDG
+501 
-513 YTSTKSPEFGKLLKS
+513 KSNKKVNEKFKL
-528 DFDSYVNSVMKQNHI
+528 
-543 ELPAAYYKI
+543 
-552 SKELSGHKQHSVS
+552 
-565 DLFGGISGNQCVG
+565 
-578 RYRHKDLYWTKN
+578 
-590 GAVEK
+590 
-595 EAFAHMYE
+595 
-603 AQFDAEKYELMKKYF
+603 
-618 PNALNEFE
+618 
-626 KLLNGVIK
+626 

>member
-14 LTDLYEQLSEFIL
+14 LTDLYDQLSEFIL

-39 ITDTAEYQMYRAR
+39 ITDTAEYQLYRAR

-71 SAAEVNRLIREAA
+71 SAAEINRLIREAA

-100 AAIPLED
+100 AAVPLEE
-107 NQQLQKLISAQIAE
+107 NAQLQKLISAQIAE

-158 AAHMKVAT
+158 SAHMKVVT

-199 IEVAARRAILTSVA
+199 IEVAARRTLLTSVA

-302 GRKYTAYEASQQM
+302 GRTYTAYEASQQM

-330 VADATGDEES
+330 VADAAGDEES
-340 FTAASIKLRR
+340 FTTASIKLRR

-391 REFEKAQMRL
+391 RAFEKVQIRL
-401 TEGTSHDIIE
+401 TEEKNRAIIE
-411 KTETSDFKNIISP
+411 QEKRKEQFRSDLKSGKINTSLDVKNQKKHIISP
-424 QNGMSKEY
+424 EWKNNVRQQIKKLHDGDTKAASPKSRLFKDVTPEKLFKEY
-432 QTVLENKF
+432 SGKGTLRLQKNSTTVDEF
-440 SGGTADAKRAFTR
+440 VTADYPVGITFDRKLQKYVRTR
-453 YVKHDSVAD
+453 RFQIRYQDGGYHL
-462 SSYDKTAH
+462 
-470 FSPVTQKIKMNFAK
+470 FPV
-484 DQINPKGSGTTF
+484 S
-496 FHEHG
+496 
-501 HYIDYTSCEGDG
+501 
-513 YTSTKSPEFGKLLKS
+513 
-528 DFDSYVNSVMKQNHI
+528 
-543 ELPAAYYKI
+543 
-552 SKELSGHKQHSVS
+552 
-565 DLFGGISGNQCVG
+565 
-578 RYRHKDLYWTKN
+578 
-590 GAVEK
+590 EK
-595 EAFAHMYE
+595 E
-603 AQFDAEKYELMKKYF
+603 DD
-618 PNALNEFE
+618 
-626 KLLNGVIK
+626 

>member
-14 LTDLYEQLSEFIL
+14 LTDLYDQLSEFIL

-39 ITDTAEYQMYRAR
+39 ITDTAEYQLYRAR

-71 SAAEVNRLIREAA
+71 SAAEINRLIREAA

-100 AAIPLED
+100 AAVPLEE
-107 NQQLQKLISAQIAE
+107 NAQLQKLISAQIAE

-158 AAHMKVAT
+158 SAHMKVVT

-302 GRKYTAYEASQQM
+302 GRTYTAYEASQQM
-315 RKMERAMRKQKDRCI
+315 RKTERAMRKQKDRCI
-330 VADATGDEES
+330 VADAAGDEEA
-340 FTAASIKLRR
+340 FATASIRLNR
-350 QKDIYED
+350 QKYIYED
-357 FCKAADSYTQYERT
+357 FCKAADSYTEYERT
-371 YVAGYDRR
+371 YVTGFNRSIAARSGVAAIKKEYKLIASTLDKSAVPSIDDFKKMLYNNSDEYKQLRHQFNEKVINSDYDDIKH
-379 LAGKTGAVTRKQ
+379 LNGSLSDKVTRQWYVLHDKKIPDMIDRNQ
-391 REFEKAQMRL
+391 SIEDQARQAHALRNQFRTNARDLMLNQDERKWLDKSHPNLTFEEQVDKKMSDKGMTRDEAIQ
-401 TEGTSHDIIE
+401 DI
-411 KTETSDFKNIISP
+411 
-424 QNGMSKEY
+424 
-432 QTVLENKF
+432 L
-440 SGGTADAKRAFTR
+440 
-453 YVKHDSVAD
+453 
-462 SSYDKTAH
+462 KTA
-470 FSPVTQKIKMNFAK
+470 S
-484 DQINPKGSGTTF
+484 
-496 FHEHG
+496 
-501 HYIDYTSCEGDG
+501 
-513 YTSTKSPEFGKLLKS
+513 KSNKKVNEKFKL
-528 DFDSYVNSVMKQNHI
+528 
-543 ELPAAYYKI
+543 
-552 SKELSGHKQHSVS
+552 
-565 DLFGGISGNQCVG
+565 
-578 RYRHKDLYWTKN
+578 
-590 GAVEK
+590 
-595 EAFAHMYE
+595 
-603 AQFDAEKYELMKKYF
+603 
-618 PNALNEFE
+618 
-626 KLLNGVIK
+626 

>member
-14 LTDLYEQLSEFIL
+14 LTDLYDQLSEFIL

-34 AKGAQ
+34 AKGAE
-39 ITDTAEYQMYRAR
+39 ITDTAEYQLYRAK

-71 SAAEVNRLIREAA
+71 SASEINRLIREAA

-95 GADKG
+95 GVDKG
-100 AAIPLED
+100 AAVPLEE
-107 NQQLQKLISAQIAE
+107 NAQLQKLISAQIAE

-158 AAHMKVAT
+158 SAHMKVVT

-184 SGVRTIDYESGRSDR
+184 SGVRTIDYESRRSDR

-274 FPIILGVSEPVYTE
+274 FPIILGVSEPTYTE

-302 GRKYTAYEASQQM
+302 GRTYTAYEASQQM

-330 VADATGDEES
+330 VADAAGDEEA
-340 FTAASIKLRR
+340 FATASIRLNR
-350 QKDIYED
+350 QKYIYED
-357 FCKAADSYTQYERT
+357 FCKAADSYTEYERT
-371 YVAGYDRR
+371 YVTGFNRSIAARSGVAAIKKEYKLIASTLDKSAVPSIDDFKKMLYNNSDEYKQLRHQFNEKVINSDYDDIKH
-379 LAGKTGAVTRKQ
+379 LNGSLSDKVTRQ
-391 REFEKAQMRL
+391 W
-401 TEGTSHDIIE
+401 
-411 KTETSDFKNIISP
+411 
-424 QNGMSKEY
+424 Y
-432 QTVLENKF
+432 VL
-440 SGGTADAKRAFTR
+440 
-453 YVKHDSVAD
+453 
-462 SSYDKTAH
+462 YDKKIPDMIDRNQSIEDQARQAHALRNQFRTNARDLMLNQDERKWLDKSHPNLTFEEQVDKKMSDKGMTRDEAIQDILKTA
-470 FSPVTQKIKMNFAK
+470 S
-484 DQINPKGSGTTF
+484 
-496 FHEHG
+496 
-501 HYIDYTSCEGDG
+501 
-513 YTSTKSPEFGKLLKS
+513 KSNKKVNEKFKL
-528 DFDSYVNSVMKQNHI
+528 
-543 ELPAAYYKI
+543 
-552 SKELSGHKQHSVS
+552 
-565 DLFGGISGNQCVG
+565 
-578 RYRHKDLYWTKN
+578 
-590 GAVEK
+590 
-595 EAFAHMYE
+595 
-603 AQFDAEKYELMKKYF
+603 
-618 PNALNEFE
+618 
-626 KLLNGVIK
+626 

>member
-14 LTDLYEQLSEFIL
+14 LTDLYDQLSEFIL

-34 AKGAQ
+34 AKGAE
-39 ITDTAEYQMYRAR
+39 ITDTAEYQLYRAR

-71 SAAEVNRLIREAA
+71 SAAEINRLIREAA
-84 AQSDEFDRKML
+84 AQSEEFDRKML
-95 GADKG
+95 GADNG

-131 TMGFADH
+131 TLGFADH

-158 AAHMKVAT
+158 SAHMKVVT
-166 GATDYMTAIRQ
+166 GTTDYMTAIRQ

-199 IEVAARRAILTSVA
+199 IEVAARRALLTSVA

-302 GRKYTAYEASQQM
+302 GRTYTAYEASQQM

-330 VADATGDEES
+330 VADAAGDKEG

-391 REFEKAQMRL
+391 REFEKAQIRL
-401 TEGTSHDIIE
+401 TDPPDSGKIKGQRAVVRDSDGTKHFAHKVGTIDVNDQNAVNKFISRFE
-411 KTETSDFKNIISP
+411 KKYTNADKEHCLVIKPDGTVYMSRGDGVSVNTLDLLGEEELKGCFTTHNHPKEYTQYSFSFQDFDFTREINGKRMRAVDFKY
-424 QNGMSKEY
+424 EY
-432 QTVLENKF
+432 EAIF
-440 SGGTADAKRAFTR
+440 PDR
-453 YVKHDSVAD
+453 
-462 SSYDKTAH
+462 
-470 FSPVTQKIKMNFAK
+470 
-484 DQINPKGSGTTF
+484 
-496 FHEHG
+496 
-501 HYIDYTSCEGDG
+501 
-513 YTSTKSPEFGKLLKS
+513 
-528 DFDSYVNSVMKQNHI
+528 
-543 ELPAAYYKI
+543 KI
-552 SKELSGHKQHSVS
+552 SESEMFDVFNEVENDKHKFFDEYGYGFDDYEENIQHVVVQEMCKR
-565 DLFGGISGNQCVG
+565 LGINYTRRLRDG
-578 RYRHKDLYWTKN
+578 
-590 GAVEK
+590 
-595 EAFAHMYE
+595 
-603 AQFDAEKYELMKKYF
+603 
-618 PNALNEFE
+618 
-626 KLLNGVIK
+626 

>member
-14 LTDLYEQLSEFIL
+14 LTDLYDQLSEFIL

-39 ITDTAEYQMYRAR
+39 ITDTAEYQLYRAR

-71 SAAEVNRLIREAA
+71 SASEINRLIREAA

-95 GADKG
+95 GVDKG
-100 AAIPLED
+100 AAVPLEE
-107 NQQLQKLISAQIAE
+107 NAQLQKLISAQIAE

-158 AAHMKVAT
+158 SAHMKVVT
-166 GATDYMTAIRQ
+166 GVTDYMTAIRQ

-199 IEVAARRAILTSVA
+199 IEVAARRTLLTSVA

-330 VADATGDEES
+330 VADAAGDEES

-391 REFEKAQMRL
+391 RAFEKVQIRL
-401 TEGTSHDIIE
+401 TEEKNRAIIE
-411 KTETSDFKNIISP
+411 QEKRKEQFRSDLKSGKINTSLDVKNQKKHIISP
-424 QNGMSKEY
+424 EWKNNVRQQIKKLHDGDTKAASPKSRLFKDVTPEKLFKEY
-432 QTVLENKF
+432 SGKGTLRLQKNSTTVDEF
-440 SGGTADAKRAFTR
+440 VTADYPVGITFDRKLQKYVRTR
-453 YVKHDSVAD
+453 RFQIRYQDGGYHL
-462 SSYDKTAH
+462 
-470 FSPVTQKIKMNFAK
+470 FPV
-484 DQINPKGSGTTF
+484 S
-496 FHEHG
+496 
-501 HYIDYTSCEGDG
+501 
-513 YTSTKSPEFGKLLKS
+513 
-528 DFDSYVNSVMKQNHI
+528 
-543 ELPAAYYKI
+543 
-552 SKELSGHKQHSVS
+552 
-565 DLFGGISGNQCVG
+565 
-578 RYRHKDLYWTKN
+578 
-590 GAVEK
+590 EK
-595 EAFAHMYE
+595 E
-603 AQFDAEKYELMKKYF
+603 DD
-618 PNALNEFE
+618 
-626 KLLNGVIK
+626 

>member
-14 LTDLYEQLSEFIL
+14 LTDLYGQLSEFIL
-27 RDIARRI
+27 QDIARRI

-39 ITDTAEYQMYRAR
+39 ITDTAEYQLYRAR

-71 SAAEVNRLIREAA
+71 SAAEINRLIREAA

-158 AAHMKVAT
+158 SAHMKVAT

-199 IEVAARRAILTSVA
+199 IEVAARRALLTSVA

-330 VADATGDEES
+330 VADAAGDEEA
-340 FTAASIKLRR
+340 FATASIRLNR
-350 QKDIYED
+350 QKYIYED
-357 FCKAADSYTQYERT
+357 FCKAADSYTEYERT
-371 YVAGYDRR
+371 YVTGFNRSIAARSGVAAIKKEYKLIASTLDKSAVPSIDDFKKMLYNNSDEYKQLRHQFNEKVINSDYDDIKH
-379 LAGKTGAVTRKQ
+379 LNGSLSDKVTRQ
-391 REFEKAQMRL
+391 W
-401 TEGTSHDIIE
+401 
-411 KTETSDFKNIISP
+411 
-424 QNGMSKEY
+424 Y
-432 QTVLENKF
+432 VL
-440 SGGTADAKRAFTR
+440 
-453 YVKHDSVAD
+453 
-462 SSYDKTAH
+462 YDKKIPDMIDRNQSIEDQARQAHALRNQFRTNARDLMLNQDERKWLDKSHPNLTFEEQVDKKMSDKGMTRDEAIQDILKTA
-470 FSPVTQKIKMNFAK
+470 S
-484 DQINPKGSGTTF
+484 
-496 FHEHG
+496 
-501 HYIDYTSCEGDG
+501 
-513 YTSTKSPEFGKLLKS
+513 KSNKKVNEKFKL
-528 DFDSYVNSVMKQNHI
+528 
-543 ELPAAYYKI
+543 
-552 SKELSGHKQHSVS
+552 
-565 DLFGGISGNQCVG
+565 
-578 RYRHKDLYWTKN
+578 
-590 GAVEK
+590 
-595 EAFAHMYE
+595 
-603 AQFDAEKYELMKKYF
+603 
-618 PNALNEFE
+618 
-626 KLLNGVIK
+626 

>member
-14 LTDLYEQLSEFIL
+14 LTDLYDQLSEFIL

-39 ITDTAEYQMYRAR
+39 ITDTAEYQLYRAR

-71 SAAEVNRLIREAA
+71 SAAEINRLIREAA

-100 AAIPLED
+100 AAVPLEE
-107 NQQLQKLISAQIAE
+107 NAQLQNLISTQIAE

-158 AAHMKVAT
+158 SAHMKVVT
-166 GATDYMTAIRQ
+166 GVTDYMTAIRQ

-199 IEVAARRAILTSVA
+199 IEVAARRTLLTSVA

-302 GRKYTAYEASQQM
+302 GRTYTAYEASQQM

-330 VADATGDEES
+330 VADAAGDEEA
-340 FTAASIKLRR
+340 FATASIRLNR
-350 QKDIYED
+350 QKYIYED
-357 FCKAADSYTQYERT
+357 FCKAADSYTEYERT
-371 YVAGYDRR
+371 YVTGFNRSIAARSGVAAIKKEYKLIASTLDKSAVPSIDDFKKMLYNNSDEYKQLRHQFNEKVINSDYDDIKH
-379 LAGKTGAVTRKQ
+379 LNGSLSDKVTRQWYVLHDKKIPDMIDRNQ
-391 REFEKAQMRL
+391 SIEDQARQAHALRNQFRTNARDLMLNQDERKWLDKSHPNLTFEEQVDKKMSDKGMTRDEAIQ
-401 TEGTSHDIIE
+401 DI
-411 KTETSDFKNIISP
+411 
-424 QNGMSKEY
+424 
-432 QTVLENKF
+432 L
-440 SGGTADAKRAFTR
+440 
-453 YVKHDSVAD
+453 
-462 SSYDKTAH
+462 KTA
-470 FSPVTQKIKMNFAK
+470 S
-484 DQINPKGSGTTF
+484 
-496 FHEHG
+496 
-501 HYIDYTSCEGDG
+501 
-513 YTSTKSPEFGKLLKS
+513 KSNKKVNEKFKL
-528 DFDSYVNSVMKQNHI
+528 
-543 ELPAAYYKI
+543 
-552 SKELSGHKQHSVS
+552 
-565 DLFGGISGNQCVG
+565 
-578 RYRHKDLYWTKN
+578 
-590 GAVEK
+590 
-595 EAFAHMYE
+595 
-603 AQFDAEKYELMKKYF
+603 
-618 PNALNEFE
+618 
-626 KLLNGVIK
+626 

>member
-14 LTDLYEQLSEFIL
+14 LTDLYDQLSEFIL

-39 ITDTAEYQMYRAR
+39 ITDTAEYQLYRAR

-61 AAKIAEINGS
+61 AAKIAKINGS
-71 SAAEVNRLIREAA
+71 SAAEINRLIREAA

-100 AAIPLED
+100 AAVPLEE
-107 NQQLQKLISAQIAE
+107 NAQLQKLISAQIAE

-158 AAHMKVAT
+158 SAHMKVVT
-166 GATDYMTAIRQ
+166 GVTDYMTAIRQ

-199 IEVAARRAILTSVA
+199 IEVAARRTLLTSVA

-302 GRKYTAYEASQQM
+302 GRTYTAYEASQQM

-330 VADATGDEES
+330 VADAAGDEEA
-340 FTAASIKLRR
+340 FATASIRLNR
-350 QKDIYED
+350 QKYIYED
-357 FCKAADSYTQYERT
+357 FCKAADSYTEYERT
-371 YVAGYDRR
+371 YVTGFNRSIAARSGVAAIKKEYKLIASTLDKSAVPSIDDFKKMLYNNSDEYKQLRHQFNEKVINSDYDDIKH
-379 LAGKTGAVTRKQ
+379 LNGSLSDKVTRQ
-391 REFEKAQMRL
+391 W
-401 TEGTSHDIIE
+401 
-411 KTETSDFKNIISP
+411 
-424 QNGMSKEY
+424 Y
-432 QTVLENKF
+432 VL
-440 SGGTADAKRAFTR
+440 
-453 YVKHDSVAD
+453 
-462 SSYDKTAH
+462 YDKKIPDMIDRNQSIEDQARQAHALRNQFRTNARDLMLNQDERKWLDKSHPNLTFEEQVDKKMSDKGMTRDEAIQDILKTA
-470 FSPVTQKIKMNFAK
+470 S
-484 DQINPKGSGTTF
+484 
-496 FHEHG
+496 
-501 HYIDYTSCEGDG
+501 
-513 YTSTKSPEFGKLLKS
+513 KSNKKVNEKFKL
-528 DFDSYVNSVMKQNHI
+528 
-543 ELPAAYYKI
+543 
-552 SKELSGHKQHSVS
+552 
-565 DLFGGISGNQCVG
+565 
-578 RYRHKDLYWTKN
+578 
-590 GAVEK
+590 
-595 EAFAHMYE
+595 
-603 AQFDAEKYELMKKYF
+603 
-618 PNALNEFE
+618 
-626 KLLNGVIK
+626 

>member
-14 LTDLYEQLSEFIL
+14 LTDLYDQLSEFIL

-34 AKGAQ
+34 AKGAE
-39 ITDTAEYQMYRAR
+39 ITDTAEYQLYRAK

-71 SAAEVNRLIREAA
+71 SASEINRLIREAA

-95 GADKG
+95 GVDKG
-100 AAIPLED
+100 AAVPLEE
-107 NQQLQKLISAQIAE
+107 NAQLQKLISAQIAE

-158 AAHMKVAT
+158 SAHMKVVT

-184 SGVRTIDYESGRSDR
+184 SGVRTIDYESRRSDR

-274 FPIILGVSEPVYTE
+274 FPIILGVSEPTYTE

-302 GRKYTAYEASQQM
+302 GRTYTAYEASQQM

-330 VADATGDEES
+330 VADAAGDEDS

-391 REFEKAQMRL
+391 REFEKAQIRL
-401 TEGTSHDIIE
+401 TEEKNRAIIE
-411 KTETSDFKNIISP
+411 QEKRKEQFRSDLKSGKINTSLDVKNQKKHIISP
-424 QNGMSKEY
+424 EWKNNVRQQIKKLHDGDTKAASPKSRLFKDVTPEKLFKEY
-432 QTVLENKF
+432 SGKGTLRLQKNSTTVDEF
-440 SGGTADAKRAFTR
+440 VTADYPVGITFDRKLQKYVRTR
-453 YVKHDSVAD
+453 RFQIRYQDGGYHL
-462 SSYDKTAH
+462 
-470 FSPVTQKIKMNFAK
+470 FPV
-484 DQINPKGSGTTF
+484 S
-496 FHEHG
+496 
-501 HYIDYTSCEGDG
+501 
-513 YTSTKSPEFGKLLKS
+513 
-528 DFDSYVNSVMKQNHI
+528 
-543 ELPAAYYKI
+543 
-552 SKELSGHKQHSVS
+552 
-565 DLFGGISGNQCVG
+565 
-578 RYRHKDLYWTKN
+578 
-590 GAVEK
+590 EK
-595 EAFAHMYE
+595 E
-603 AQFDAEKYELMKKYF
+603 DD
-618 PNALNEFE
+618 
-626 KLLNGVIK
+626 

>member
-14 LTDLYEQLSEFIL
+14 LTDLYDQLSEFIL

-39 ITDTAEYQMYRAR
+39 ITDTAEYQLYRAR

-71 SAAEVNRLIREAA
+71 SAAEINRLIREAA

-100 AAIPLED
+100 AAVPLEE
-107 NQQLQKLISAQIAE
+107 NAQLQKLISAQIAE

-158 AAHMKVAT
+158 SAHMKVVT

-288 EELQN
+288 EELKN
-293 IDQPPFTYE
+293 IDQSPFTYE

-330 VADATGDEES
+330 VADAAGDEDS

-391 REFEKAQMRL
+391 REFEKAQIRL
-401 TEGTSHDIIE
+401 TEEKNRAIIE
-411 KTETSDFKNIISP
+411 QEKRKEQFRSDLKSGKINTSLDVKNQKKHIISP
-424 QNGMSKEY
+424 EWKNNVRQQIKKLHDGDTKAASPKSRLFKDVTPEKLFKEY
-432 QTVLENKF
+432 SGKGTLRLQKNSTTVDEF
-440 SGGTADAKRAFTR
+440 VTADYPVGITFDRKLQKYVRTR
-453 YVKHDSVAD
+453 RFQIRYQDGGYHL
-462 SSYDKTAH
+462 
-470 FSPVTQKIKMNFAK
+470 FPV
-484 DQINPKGSGTTF
+484 S
-496 FHEHG
+496 
-501 HYIDYTSCEGDG
+501 
-513 YTSTKSPEFGKLLKS
+513 
-528 DFDSYVNSVMKQNHI
+528 
-543 ELPAAYYKI
+543 
-552 SKELSGHKQHSVS
+552 
-565 DLFGGISGNQCVG
+565 
-578 RYRHKDLYWTKN
+578 
-590 GAVEK
+590 EK
-595 EAFAHMYE
+595 E
-603 AQFDAEKYELMKKYF
+603 DD
-618 PNALNEFE
+618 
-626 KLLNGVIK
+626 

>member
-14 LTDLYEQLSEFIL
+14 LTDLYDQLSEFIL

-39 ITDTAEYQMYRAR
+39 ITDTAEYQLYRAR

-71 SAAEVNRLIREAA
+71 SAAEINRLIREAA

-158 AAHMKVAT
+158 SAHMKVAT

-199 IEVAARRAILTSVA
+199 IEVAARRALLTSVA

-244 AVYQGRQYTQEQYER
+244 AVYQGRQYPQEQYER

-274 FPIILGVSEPVYTE
+274 FPIILGVSEPTYTE

-302 GRKYTAYEASQQM
+302 GRTYTAYEASQQM

-330 VADATGDEES
+330 VADAAGDEEA
-340 FTAASIKLRR
+340 FATASIRLNR
-350 QKDIYED
+350 QKYIYED
-357 FCKAADSYTQYERT
+357 FCKAADSYTEYERT
-371 YVAGYDRR
+371 YVTGFNRSIAARSGVAAIKKEYKLIASTLDKSAVPSIDDFKKMLYNNSDEYKQLRHQFNEKVINSDYDDIKH
-379 LAGKTGAVTRKQ
+379 LNGSLSDKVTRQWYVLHDKKIPDMIDRNQ
-391 REFEKAQMRL
+391 SIEDQARQAHALRNQFRTNARDLMLNQDERKWLDKSHPNLTFEEQVDKKMSDKGMTRDEAIQ
-401 TEGTSHDIIE
+401 DI
-411 KTETSDFKNIISP
+411 
-424 QNGMSKEY
+424 
-432 QTVLENKF
+432 L
-440 SGGTADAKRAFTR
+440 
-453 YVKHDSVAD
+453 
-462 SSYDKTAH
+462 KTA
-470 FSPVTQKIKMNFAK
+470 S
-484 DQINPKGSGTTF
+484 
-496 FHEHG
+496 
-501 HYIDYTSCEGDG
+501 
-513 YTSTKSPEFGKLLKS
+513 KSNKKVNEKFKL
-528 DFDSYVNSVMKQNHI
+528 
-543 ELPAAYYKI
+543 
-552 SKELSGHKQHSVS
+552 
-565 DLFGGISGNQCVG
+565 
-578 RYRHKDLYWTKN
+578 
-590 GAVEK
+590 
-595 EAFAHMYE
+595 
-603 AQFDAEKYELMKKYF
+603 
-618 PNALNEFE
+618 
-626 KLLNGVIK
+626 

>member
-14 LTDLYEQLSEFIL
+14 LTDLYDQLSEFIL

-34 AKGAQ
+34 AKGAK
-39 ITDTAEYQMYRAR
+39 ITDTAEYQLYRAR

-71 SAAEVNRLIREAA
+71 SAAEINRLIREAA

-95 GADKG
+95 GVDKG
-100 AAIPLED
+100 AAVPLEE
-107 NQQLQKLISAQIAE
+107 NAQLQKLISAQIAE

-158 AAHMKVAT
+158 SAHMKVAT

-199 IEVAARRAILTSVA
+199 IEVAARRALLTSVA

-288 EELQN
+288 EELKN
-293 IDQPPFTYE
+293 IDQSPFTYE

-330 VADATGDEES
+330 VADAAGDEDS

-391 REFEKAQMRL
+391 REFEKAQIRL
-401 TEGTSHDIIE
+401 TEEKNRAIIE
-411 KTETSDFKNIISP
+411 QEKRKEQFRSDLKSGKINTSLDVKNQKKHIISP
-424 QNGMSKEY
+424 EWKNNVRQQIKKLHDGDTKAASPKSRLFKDVTPEKLFKEY
-432 QTVLENKF
+432 SGKGTLRLQKNSTTVDEF
-440 SGGTADAKRAFTR
+440 VTADYPVGITFDRKLQKYVRTR
-453 YVKHDSVAD
+453 RFQIRYQDGGYHL
-462 SSYDKTAH
+462 
-470 FSPVTQKIKMNFAK
+470 FPV
-484 DQINPKGSGTTF
+484 S
-496 FHEHG
+496 
-501 HYIDYTSCEGDG
+501 
-513 YTSTKSPEFGKLLKS
+513 
-528 DFDSYVNSVMKQNHI
+528 
-543 ELPAAYYKI
+543 
-552 SKELSGHKQHSVS
+552 
-565 DLFGGISGNQCVG
+565 
-578 RYRHKDLYWTKN
+578 
-590 GAVEK
+590 EK
-595 EAFAHMYE
+595 E
-603 AQFDAEKYELMKKYF
+603 DD
-618 PNALNEFE
+618 
-626 KLLNGVIK
+626 